1 MCEVAEAKSISILDL
16 LQSRLNLT
24 SFSANTVKRLLMMAM
39 KGQARNKE
47 EESGQMLR
55 ANESTSAVS
64 HFEACPCWMGP
75 LTPLEC
81 AFVVSQ
87 THVQHTHT
95 PNRVVILSKLDTMQ
109 IHYNTLGHLFLSLS
123 LTPVVFL
130 FGG

>member
-24 SFSANTVKRLLMMAM
+24 SFSADTVKRLLMMAM

-75 LTPLEC
+75 LTALEC

-95 PNRVVILSKLDTMQ
+95 
-109 IHYNTLGHLFLSLS
+109 
-123 LTPVVFL
+123 
-130 FGG
+130 